1 MTYETIT
8 ELPFEF
14 SGKIL
19 RCCMPFGIYDK
30 ERDTFHGLQARSVNT
45 IVLLASDEECLKK
58 AERNLRAFYK
68 AEGIDVIYLP
78 IEDYSI
84 PKTDLLESA
93 VNKVLDRARQGNNIA
108 IHCSASIGRTGLVA
122 TCLYKQVYKCSG
134 DEAIEWVRRFIT
146 GAVETPEQKAFVC
159 SF

>member
-1 MTYETIT
+1 
-8 ELPFEF
+8 
-14 SGKIL
+14 
-19 RCCMPFGIYDK
+19 MPFGIYDK
-30 ERDTFHGLQARSVNT
+30 ERDTFHGLQLRSVNT

-84 PKTDLLESA
+84 PRTDLLESA
-93 VNKVLDRARQGNNIA
+93 FNKVLDRALQGNNIA
-108 IHCSASIGRTGLVA
+108 IHCSAGIGRTGLVA
-122 TCLYKQVYKCSG
+122 ACLYKQVYKCSG

-146 GAVETPEQKAFVC
+146 GAVETPEQKSFVC

>member
-14 SGKIL
+14 SGKVL

-30 ERDTFHGLQARSVNT
+30 ERDTFQGLKSMSVNT
-45 IVLLASDEECLKK
+45 IVLLASDEECIKK
-58 AERNLRAFYK
+58 AERNLRDFYK

-78 IEDYSI
+78 IEDYYI
-84 PKTDLLESA
+84 PKADMLEA
-93 VNKVLDRARQGNNIA
+93 AFNKLLDRAMQGNNIA
-108 IHCSASIGRTGLVA
+108 IHCSAGIGRTGMVA
-122 TCLYKQVYKCSG
+122 ACLYKQVYECSG

-146 GAVETPEQKAFVC
+146 GAVESPEQKAFVC